1 MRSLA
6 LALRNLLRNRRRSLA
21 TLFAIAVGTVAILL
35 FWGYSRQI
43 NYGLQTGFVRG
54 SGHLQVQRK
63 DYFLYGSGNPAAYGI
78 ADYQRVMDIIRG
90 DPVLAPML
98 TVVTPTLELGGLAGN
113 FAAGVSRTVLASGI
127 VVEDQNEMQKWND
140 YGFPGQ
146 PQQLALTGTTPDAAT
161 VGVGVA
167 RVLQLC
173 APLHV
178 PECRQDISPGS
189 SGSAAGNDGGAAGN
203 GGGALGSSGSA
214 AGNGGGAGG
223 SGTNAGLP
231 ADLASLSS
239 MDDPG
244 SPAPA
249 TGRVDSSDN
258 AAAGHAVPRIE
269 MLAATAH
276 GAPNVASLAVV
287 KAQSHGVKELDDIS
301 IAMHLAQAQHLIYG
315 AETPQ
320 VTAIVLQLKHTA
332 QMPAARLRLEQ
343 LLTTTLQGAA
353 LEVQEFTTLNPFYG
367 QTIALFAS
375 IFGFIAVLIGV
386 IVLFTVGN
394 TMSTA
399 VLERTAEIGT
409 LRAMGLRRSGIR
421 RIFIC
426 EGLLLGVGGAVVGA
440 AAALLAAQTIN
451 HSGLTWTPPGRID
464 AVRLIVR
471 LWGEW
476 STMMRVVIAL
486 TLVTVVSSWW
496 PARRAARTNI
506 VEALRHA

>member
-78 ADYQRVMDIIRG
+78 GDYRRVMDIIRR
-90 DPVLAPML
+90 DAVLAPML
-98 TVVTPTLELGGLAGN
+98 TVVTSTLELGGIAGN

-140 YGFPGQ
+140 YGFPGN
-146 PQQLALTGTTPDAAT
+146 PQRLALTDTAPDAAM

-178 PECRQDISPGS
+178 PECRQIHEP
-189 SGSAAGNDGGAAGN
+189 AADHAASTLP
-203 GGGALGSSGSA
+203 A
-214 AGNGGGAGG
+214 
-223 SGTNAGLP
+223 TLP
-231 ADLASLSS
+231 ADLATLSS
-239 MDDPG
+239 TDDAG
-244 SPAPA
+244 SSEHA
-249 TGRVDSSDN
+249 SLH
-258 AAAGHAVPRIE
+258 AGTRIE
-269 MLAATAH
+269 MLAATAR

-287 KAQSHGVKELDDIS
+287 KAQSQGVKELDDIS
-301 IAMHLAQAQHLIYG
+301 VAMHLAQAQHLIYG
-315 AETPQ
+315 ADPPQ

-332 QMPAARLRLEQ
+332 QMPAARLRLQQ

-367 QTIALFAS
+367 QTIGLFAS

-399 VLERTAEIGT
+399 VLERTTEIGT

-426 EGLLLGVGGAVVGA
+426 EGLLLGVGGAVAGA
-440 AAALLAAQTIN
+440 AAALLSAQMIN
-451 HSGLTWTPPGRID
+451 HSGLMWTPPGRVD
-464 AVRLIVR
+464 AVPLSVR

-476 STMMRVVIAL
+476 STMIRVMIGL